1 MGERMIQAFH
11 PSEGNELVD
20 SKLNYADNTGANTLS
35 LVSIVIPVFNEAILL
50 PHTLDSI
57 DAIPG
62 DKEVIVVDGGST
74 DGTLECAKKRGA
86 MLILSPVLNRAQQMN
101 LGARAA
107 KGDVLLFLHA
117 DTLLPQTALQEIQK
131 VLLEYRIVGGAFSRH
146 YDHPSLFLRI
156 TCFLAKI
163 RSRWLG
169 WYLGDQGIFVRTCVF
184 RKIRGFRHI
193 ENFEDLEF
201 SRSLRSFGHTVTL
214 NPSILSSGRRFGQ
227 HPILR
232 TLKDVLLTLK
242 YLSKNKSTR

>member
-1 MGERMIQAFH
+1 MIQVFH
-11 PSEGNELVD
+11 PSEENELVD
-20 SKLNYADNTGANTLS
+20 SKLNYADNTGAKRLS

-57 DAIPG
+57 DASPG
-62 DKEVIVVDGGST
+62 EKEVIVVDGGSL
-74 DGTLECAKKRGA
+74 DGTREYAEQRGA
-86 MLILSPVLNRAQQMN
+86 MLISSPVLNRAQQMN
-101 LGARAA
+101 LGAKAA

-131 VLLEYRIVGGAFSRH
+131 VLLEHRIVGGAFSRH
-146 YDHPSLFLRI
+146 YDHPSLFLRT

-163 RSRWLG
+163 RSRLLG

-184 RKIRGFRHI
+184 KEIRGFRHI

-214 NPSILSSGRRFGQ
+214 NSCTLSSGRRFGQ
-227 HPILR
+227 YPILR
-232 TLKDVLLTLK
+232 TLKDVILTLK
-242 YLSKNKSTR
+242 YLRQNKSTR